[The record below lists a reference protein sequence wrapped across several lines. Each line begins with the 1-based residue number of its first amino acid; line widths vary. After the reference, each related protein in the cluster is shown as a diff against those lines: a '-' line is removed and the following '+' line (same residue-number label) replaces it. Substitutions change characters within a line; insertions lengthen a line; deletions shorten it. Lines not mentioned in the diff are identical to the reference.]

1 MSPHVKAPEETRA
14 RILQIAMEEIHMQ
27 GFQGVSLNKI
37 VEKAGVTKGALFHHF
52 KGKSELGY
60 AVVDEV
66 ISKEIHEYWIKPM
79 ANSVDPVKDLKKIL
93 FEAKKDFIENPVMLQ
108 KGCPLSNLAH
118 EMSPLDPV
126 FRDKINTQFQRWR
139 STLQKAFEAGKT
151 AGTVHEN
158 VNSEVAGAFI
168 VSALEGLISTCKSSH
183 DMELAAKVMKGL
195 FAYLDSL
202 KN

>member
-14 RILQIAMEEIHMQ
+14 RILQVAMEEIHIH
-27 GFQGVSLNKI
+27 GFQGVSINKI

-52 KGKSELGY
+52 KGKNELGY
-60 AVVDEV
+60 AVVDEI
-66 ISKEIHEYWIKPM
+66 ISKEIHEFWIKPM
-79 ANSVDPVKDLKKIL
+79 SNSVDPVKDLKKIL
-93 FEAKKDFIENPVMLQ
+93 FDAKDEFMTNPEMLR

-118 EMSPLDPV
+118 EMSPLDAI
-126 FRDKINTQFQRWR
+126 FREKIEYQFSRWR
-139 STLQKAFEAGKT
+139 GVIQKAFEAGKT
-151 AGTVHEN
+151 AGTVKDN
-158 VNSEVAGAFI
+158 VDADVAAVFI

-183 DMELAAKVMKGL
+183 DMELAAKVMQGL

>member
-1 MSPHVKAPEETRA
+1 MSPHVKAPEITRG
-14 RILQIAMEEIHMQ
+14 RILQVAMEEIHMH
-27 GFQGVSLNKI
+27 GFQGVSINKI

-52 KGKSELGY
+52 KGKNELGY

-66 ISKEIHEYWIKPM
+66 ISKEIYEYWIKPM
-79 ANSVDPVKDLKKIL
+79 SNSVDPVKDLKKIL
-93 FEAKKDFIENPVMLQ
+93 LEAKKEFLENPEMLK

-118 EMSPLDPV
+118 EMSPLDSN
-126 FRDKINTQFQRWR
+126 FREKIEHQFSRWR
-139 STLQKAFEAGKT
+139 GVLQKGFETGKT
-151 AGTVHEN
+151 AGTVKESID
-158 VNSEVAGAFI
+158 SEVAAVFV

-183 DMELAAKVMKGL
+183 DMELAGKVMKGL

>member
-14 RILQIAMEEIHMQ
+14 RILQVAMEEIHMK

-66 ISKEIHEYWIKPM
+66 ISKEIGEMWINPM
-79 ANSVDPVKDLKKIL
+79 SNSVDPVKDLKSLLVGMKQMVKEDPTIM
-93 FEAKKDFIENPVMLQ
+93 E

-118 EMSPLDPV
+118 EMSPLDSV
-126 FRDKINTQFQRWR
+126 FRDKLNVQFNRWR
-139 STLQKAFEAGKT
+139 NTLEKSFEAGKT
-151 AGTVHEN
+151 GGN
-158 VNSEVAGAFI
+158 VKSDTDSSIAAAFV
-168 VSALEGLISTCKSSH
+168 VSCFEGLISTCKSSL
-183 DMELAAKVMKGL
+183 DMNLTEKVMKGI
-195 FAYLDSL
+195 FTYLDSL

>member
-1 MSPHVKAPEETRA
+1 
-14 RILQIAMEEIHMQ
+14 MEEIHMH
-27 GFQGVSLNKI
+27 GFQGVSINKI

-52 KGKSELGY
+52 KGKNELGY

-66 ISKEIHEYWIKPM
+66 ISKEIYEFWIKPM
-79 ANSVDPVKDLKKIL
+79 SNSVDPVKDLKRIL
-93 FEAKKDFIENPVMLQ
+93 FDAKNEFMENPEMLR

-118 EMSPLDPV
+118 EMSPLDSI
-126 FRDKINTQFQRWR
+126 FREKIEHQFQRWR
-139 STLQKAFEAGKT
+139 GVIQRAFEAGKT
-151 AGTVHEN
+151 AGTVDEN
-158 VNSEVAGAFI
+158 VTADVAAVFI

-183 DMELAAKVMKGL
+183 NMELAEKVMKGL

>member
-14 RILQIAMEEIHMQ
+14 RILQVAMEEIHMQ
-27 GFQGVSLNKI
+27 GFQGVSINKI

-52 KGKSELGY
+52 KGKNELGY

-66 ISKEIHEYWIKPM
+66 ISREIHEFWIKPI

-93 FEAKKDFIENPVMLQ
+93 FEAKNEFLENPEMLV

-118 EMSPLDPV
+118 EMAPLDTT
-126 FRDKINTQFQRWR
+126 FREKIENQFSRWR
-139 STLQKAFEAGKT
+139 GVLQKAFEAGKT
-151 AGTVHEN
+151 AGTVKQ
-158 VNSEVAGAFI
+158 EVEADVAAVFI

-183 DMELAAKVMKGL
+183 NMELAAKVMKGF

>member
-1 MSPHVKAPEETRA
+1 MSPHVKEPEVTRA
-14 RILQIAMEEIHMQ
+14 KILQVAMEEIHMH

-66 ISKEIHEYWIKPM
+66 ISKEINEFWINPM
-79 ANSVDPVKDLKKIL
+79 SNSVDPVGDLKKL
-93 FEAKKDFIENPVMLQ
+93 LLGMTQMVKEDPTMME

-126 FRDKINTQFQRWR
+126 FRDKLNVQFNRWR
-139 STLQKAFEAGKT
+139 NTLEKAFEAGIT
-151 AGTVHEN
+151 AGN
-158 VNSEVAGAFI
+158 VKPDTDTTIAAAFV
-168 VSALEGLISTCKSSH
+168 VSCFEGLISTCKSSL
-183 DMELAAKVMKGL
+183 DMELTGKVMKGV
-195 FAYLDSL
+195 FSYLDSL